1 MDGSALDEL
10 EFGATKSSNI
20 MKWRLSLI
28 QACREAGVPYSVPKR
43 GTALYKR
50 AREIFDGHTGHKFV
64 IKSGTKKSGKKK
76 SGTKKSGTKK
86 SGTKKSGKKRS
97 GKKRSGK
104 KTSGKKTSGRK
115 SGGSGKKSGKKKSG
129 KKKSGKKSGTK
140 KSGTK
145 KRSGG
150 GGVGKTTVAWS
161 DL

>member
-1 MDGSALDEL
+1 MLHSRNQASIMDGSALDEL

-86 SGTKKSGKKRS
+86 SGKKRS

-129 KKKSGKKSGTK
+129 KKSGTK